1 MRNCASDAQGPIL
14 GKPFRCLCGGGRME
28 SIWIALA
35 VFACLLSAALLMM
48 HWYPKLSARHR
59 DDDTNTV
66 VRLVAN
72 IFVVMTSLVFGLMI
86 NSAKNTFE
94 TIDANMHGYATSLII
109 FDRTLRAYGEPTQD
123 AHARVVNY
131 LEHAIANPFR
141 GDEAL
146 QHRNSEAARYLDD
159 IGKSLGAIKPVD
171 RFHETQLADIR
182 QQYHALIEQRWKIV
196 EQSEGAIPGPLIGM
210 LVAWL
215 TLIFASFGYRA
226 PRNPMVIGMFTMSS
240 LLIAASV
247 YLVLDMDIPFHGPI
261 QISDEPL
268 RRALAEMKL

>member
-1 MRNCASDAQGPIL
+1 MNSL
-14 GKPFRCLCGGGRME
+14 
-28 SIWIALA
+28 WIALA
-35 VFACLLSAALLMM
+35 IFGCLGSASLLMM
-48 HWYPKLSARHR
+48 YWYPKLAVHHR

-94 TIDANMHGYATSLII
+94 SIDASFHAYATSLII
-109 FDRTLRAYGEPTQD
+109 FDRTLRGYGDETQNT
-123 AHARVVNY
+123 RSRLVTY
-131 LEHAIANPFR
+131 LERAIENPYR

-146 QHRNSEAARYLDD
+146 QHHNSQAAQYLDN
-159 IGKSLGAIKPVD
+159 IGESLTGITPPD
-171 RFHETQLADIR
+171 RFHETMFQDIR
-182 QQYHALIEQRWKIV
+182 QQYHSLIEQRWRIV

-226 PRNPMVIGMFTMSS
+226 PWNPMVIGMFIVSS
-240 LLIAASV
+240 FLIAASV
-247 YLVLDMDIPFHGPI
+247 YLVLDMDVPFHGPI

-268 RRALAEMKL
+268 RRALAVMLL

>member
-1 MRNCASDAQGPIL
+1 MNA
-14 GKPFRCLCGGGRME
+14 F
-28 SIWIALA
+28 WIALGI
-35 VFACLLSAALLMM
+35 FACLVSASLLMM
-48 HWYPKLSARHR
+48 HWCPKLPAHHR

-94 TIDANMHGYATSLII
+94 SIDASFHGYATSLII
-109 FDRTLRAYGEPTQD
+109 FDRTLRSYGDAAQDTRGRLLAYVER
-123 AHARVVNY
+123 AV
-131 LEHAIANPFR
+131 ENPYR

-146 QHRNSEAARYLDD
+146 QHRNSEAAQYLDY
-159 IGKSLGAIKPVD
+159 IGKSLTGIKPPD
-171 RFHETQLADIR
+171 RFHETMLQDIR
-182 QQYHALIEQRWKIV
+182 QQYHSLIEQRWRIV

-215 TLIFASFGYRA
+215 ALIFASFGYRA
-226 PRNPMVIGMFTMSS
+226 PRNSMVVGMFVASS
-240 LLIAASV
+240 MLIAASV

-268 RRALAEMKL
+268 RRALAVMQL

>member
-1 MRNCASDAQGPIL
+1 MDAL
-14 GKPFRCLCGGGRME
+14 
-28 SIWIALA
+28 WISVA
-35 VFACLLSAALLMM
+35 VFMCLLSASLIMM
-48 HWYPKLSARHR
+48 HWYPKLASRHR

-94 TIDANMHGYATSLII
+94 SIDSSFHSYATSLII
-109 FDRTLRAYGEPTQD
+109 FDRTLRGYGEATHD
-123 AHARVVNY
+123 TRRRLITY
-131 LEHAIANPFR
+131 LERAIENPYR

-146 QHRNSEAARYLDD
+146 QHRNSEAASYLDD
-159 IGKSLGAIKPVD
+159 IGKSLIGIKPAD
-171 RFHETQLADIR
+171 RFHETMLQDIR
-182 QQYHALIEQRWKIV
+182 QQYHLLIEQRWRIV

-226 PRNPMVIGMFTMSS
+226 PRNSMVVGMFTISS

-261 QISDEPL
+261 QISDQPL
-268 RRALAEMKL
+268 RRALAEMQL